1 MDDKNKI
8 KERIKQIISER
19 LEINIENIKPESE
32 LKNDLGIDSFGFVEM
47 IYEVKEKF
55 GINIEDKDFSTIKKV
70 EDVVSY
76 IFNKTKEK

>member
-1 MDDKNKI
+1 MNDKNKI
-8 KERIKQIISER
+8 EERIKQIISER
-19 LEINIENIKPESE
+19 LEINIENIKSESE

-70 EDVVSY
+70 EDVVNY